1 MQIQHILISS
11 IRRQFTIVFGL
22 VYPVLGGLFFQSG
35 TFVQA
40 LLIPVFFIIRAG
52 FEYGADV
59 ITSHTFGSDGMPAI
73 NFTGVLV
80 HEICLSVMI
89 TSIKHPLVFVSLV
102 LSDVLE
108 NSFCLWCLA
117 RNAGS
122 SNRVSPEFE
131 EERLEKRK
139 SLTRRP
145 SNVASLVLD
154 TQDVKDKGTALFIA
168 ATLLQREAVETLV
181 PIQAAAIL
189 SLLHSVNVKSNSIV
203 SGWSDEDWSQSMVYI
218 GVDLGVEML
227 VFAGS
232 VLMLRRIYPEFT
244 AGRILRGLLRMHW
257 VEMMMVSSAAWGIN
271 LHFQSLYAGMDMT
284 M

>member
-1 MQIQHILISS
+1 MPASHRFDLKARAAVKRNIQTTYVFKFAYRYRFQISHRLFSNRHLTSGFCFI
-11 IRRQFTIVFGL
+11 
-22 VYPVLGGLFFQSG
+22 YPVLGGLFFQSG
-35 TFVQA
+35 IFIQA
-40 LLIPVFFIIRAG
+40 LLIPVFFLIRAG
-52 FEYGADV
+52 FEYGADAF
-59 ITSHTFGSDGMPAI
+59 TSHTFGSDGMPAI

-181 PIQAAAIL
+181 PMQSAV
-189 SLLHSVNVKSNSIV
+189 LLTLLYEVNVKSNSIV
-203 SGWSDEDWSQSMVYI
+203 NGWTDVDWTQSM
-218 GVDLGVEML
+218 
-227 VFAGS
+227 
-232 VLMLRRIYPEFT
+232 R
-244 AGRILRGLLRMHW
+244 
-257 VEMMMVSSAAWGIN
+257 N
-271 LHFQSLYAGMDMT
+271 QSLEH
-284 M
+284 